1 MRVIAGVH
9 RGRRLL
15 GPSGPAI
22 RPTSDRV
29 KEALF
34 SIIGDRIIGARVLDL
49 YAGTGALG
57 IEALSRGAAHVTFIE
72 EDRAAGR
79 ILQTNL
85 ERCRS
90 IDTPDVQVSAS
101 RVQSYL
107 RRAGRWPHPFDIV
120 LADPPY
126 ADTGELINVL
136 ALVPAGAFTARALLV
151 LEHAKKM
158 VVPPTLGDFRLV
170 RRYEYG
176 DTALSLFQRA
186 QEPSISS

>member
-34 SIIGDRIIGARVLDL
+34 SIVGDRIVGARVLDL

-72 EDRAAGR
+72 EDVSAGR
-79 ILQTNL
+79 LLQANL
-85 ERCRS
+85 QRCRRVG
-90 IDTPDVQVSAS
+90 TPDVHVSAT
-101 RVQSYL
+101 RVESYL
-107 RRAGRWPHPFDIV
+107 RRGRRPHPFDIV

-126 ADTGELINVL
+126 AETVDVVHVL
-136 ALVPAGAFTARALLV
+136 ALAPAETFAPRALLI
-151 LEHAKKM
+151 LEHAKKTLI
-158 VVPPTLGDFRLV
+158 PPTMGVFHLA

-176 DTALSLFQRA
+176 DTALSLFQRPE
-186 QEPSISS
+186 EPSVSL

>member
-15 GPSGPAI
+15 GPSGPTI

-34 SIIGDRIIGARVLDL
+34 SIIGDRIVGARVLDL

-72 EDRAAGR
+72 EDLSAGR

-85 ERCRS
+85 QRCRGVGAAD
-90 IDTPDVQVSAS
+90 IHVSAT
-101 RVQSYL
+101 RVESYL
-107 RRAGRWPHPFDIV
+107 RRGRQPHPFDIV

-126 ADTGELINVL
+126 AETADLIHVL
-136 ALVPAGAFTARALLV
+136 ALVSAETFGPRALLI
-151 LEHAKKM
+151 LEHAKKT
-158 VVPPTLGDFRLV
+158 VIPPTMGVFRLV

-176 DTALSLFQRA
+176 DTALSLFQLA
-186 QEPSISS
+186 EEPSVSL

>member
-34 SIIGDRIIGARVLDL
+34 SIVGDRIVGARVLDL

-72 EDRAAGR
+72 KDPSAGR
-79 ILQTNL
+79 VLQANL
-85 ERCRS
+85 HRCRRVGS
-90 IDTPDVQVSAS
+90 PEVHVSAT
-101 RVQSYL
+101 RVESYL
-107 RRAGRWPHPFDIV
+107 RRGRRPHPFDIV

-126 ADTGELINVL
+126 AETVDMIHLL
-136 ALVPAGAFTARALLV
+136 ALAPAETFAPRALLI
-151 LEHAKKM
+151 LEHANKM
-158 VVPPTLGDFRLV
+158 VIPPTMSVFHLV

-176 DTALSLFQRA
+176 DTALSLFQRPE
-186 QEPSISS
+186 EPAVSL